1 MSDPRYDPNFP
12 RYDMPRDYNP
22 HVQWGALAV
31 LLLLIGGIIIASM
44 YSADDTQVA
53 SNRPAVTETTG
64 SGSVSPIPT
73 SPPAP
78 SR

>member
-12 RYDMPRDYNP
+12 RHDMPGDYNP
-22 HVQWGALAV
+22 RVQWAAIGV
-31 LLLLIGGIIIASM
+31 LLLLIGGIIAASM
-44 YSADDTQVA
+44 YSGGETQVA
-53 SNRPAVTETTG
+53 SNRPAIETTG